1 MLFKNLKTGNLIEA
15 SNPESIAIMQGSP
28 NYVTVVKTAPN
39 YVTVVK
45 TAPTLEVEKP
55 VKKSTRA
62 KK

>member
-28 NYVTVVKTAPN
+28 NYVTVVKTAP
-39 YVTVVK
+39 
-45 TAPTLEVEKP
+45 TLEVEKP